1 MLGGSVV
8 LQLWEIHFAVG
19 YNSWREKR
27 SLRIA
32 LGVCIE
38 NQQPSNV
45 LEFREIERLS
55 AVVGELNK
63 NIHPI
68 KQNLDVDVQARGTTV
83 IFTGND
89 DSVALAKNVVESL
102 YKMAGAG
109 LYINPSLVSH
119 ACRLLK
125 NNPDASIYETFSDV
139 VYTNRKGHSIFPRSE
154 NQREYIA
161 SIRKCDVVF
170 GVGPAGT
177 GKTYLAMAMAIAA
190 LMKGDVD
197 RIILCRPAV
206 EAGERLGYLPGNMV
220 EKVDPYLRPLYDAMN
235 DMVEPGR
242 VERMIERGIIEV
254 APLAFMRGRTL
265 ANAFVL
271 LDEAQN
277 TTSAQMKMFL
287 TRIGVG
293 SRAVITG
300 DTSQIDLPYNATSGL
315 VEAIEVLRSIDKIG
329 FVEFQTTDVVR
340 HGLVSAII
348 EAYERAGV
356 LNKERTRGGRR

>member
-1 MLGGSVV
+1 M
-8 LQLWEIHFAVG
+8 
-19 YNSWREKR
+19 
-27 SLRIA
+27 
-32 LGVCIE
+32 IE
-38 NQQPSNV
+38 
-45 LEFREIERLS
+45 FKEIERLS
-55 AVVGELNK
+55 AVAGELNK
-63 NIHPI
+63 NLYPI
-68 KQNLDVDVQARGTTV
+68 KSILDIEVQTRGTAV
-83 IFTGND
+83 LFSGG
-89 DSVALAKNVVESL
+89 DSAVSLAKAVVEGL
-102 YKMAGAG
+102 YEMAGSG

-125 NNPDASIYETFSDV
+125 NNPDASIFETFSDV

-161 SIRKCDVVF
+161 AIRKCDVVF

-206 EAGERLGYLPGNMV
+206 EAGERLGYLPGNLV

-265 ANAFVL
+265 SNAFVL

-300 DTSQIDLPYNATSGL
+300 DTSQIDLPYNTTSGL
-315 VEAIEVLRSIDKIG
+315 VEAIDVLRSITKIG
-329 FVEFQTTDVVR
+329 FVKFETTDVVR
-340 HGLVSAII
+340 HGLVSEII
-348 EAYERAGV
+348 SAYDRAGAAR
-356 LNKERTRGGRR
+356 NQGQRGNRR